1 MTLVSAVSNPEATG
15 VIHEDSLRTPHFCP
29 CHVRLNGCKIWL
41 TKNWF
46 GGRTIGE
53 GLMRAI
59 TQNAIIAQIK
69 SKSLSGCLIDGNASW
84 EGDSVFSAACRP

>member
-1 MTLVSAVSNPEATG
+1 
-15 VIHEDSLRTPHFCP
+15 
-29 CHVRLNGCKIWL
+29 
-41 TKNWF
+41 
-46 GGRTIGE
+46 
-53 GLMRAI
+53 MRAI